1 MNHWDAKKALL
12 HSGEVESHFRNENV
26 LCNAMRA
33 ISVTRI
39 IQHICHSERPDV
51 ILSEAKNLRL
61 STFRKLFGT
70 TQLLEYTIFRTT
82 QGVWISL
89 NGKYLSV
96 SALRKTEIQTKF
108 FGGGSGFWTFLTY
121 CLSIIS

>member
-1 MNHWDAKKALL
+1 
-12 HSGEVESHFRNENV
+12 
-26 LCNAMRA
+26 MRA

-89 NGKYLSV
+89 NRKYLSV
-96 SALRKTEIQTKF
+96 SALQKSEIQACF
-108 FGGGSGFWTFLTY
+108 FGEGLDFGHF
-121 CLSIIS
+121 